1 MSGLAKKF
9 DVVIA
14 GGGLAGLAAAVTLAD
29 AGARVCLIEAKR
41 RLGGRATSFVDS
53 ATGEVLDNCQHVAL
67 GCCRAYLGLC
77 ERLKVMDCFDWYREQ
92 YWVEAGGRVSVI
104 APSSLPAPLHYAGSF
119 VRAQHLSWEEK
130 GAIARG
136 MINIRLSEREMYKE
150 WTFGA
155 YLAMAE
161 QPKGAIAKFWEP
173 VIVSACNLSVDRV
186 CASSALKVF
195 QDGFLSDVQAGVMG
209 VPKVPLVRLYDA
221 VERVVC
227 ESGGEVRLGESVV
240 GIEEN
245 GRGVVASRG
254 RSEMRVEGER
264 VICALPVARACALLE
279 RDERLAGLRKILA
292 RDGGGKG
299 LAAGEADEDVR
310 GSSFYSSILG
320 VHVEFDQHVT
330 TLPHAVLVERGTQW
344 IFRKDA
350 DGRRFHAVISG
361 ADAWMGL
368 TEEEIIN
375 RVADDV
381 RACFVGARHA
391 KVVWGRA
398 VKERQATFAATP
410 EFEAARANVTATA
423 RGSFGRERRG
433 IVLAGDYTNTQWP
446 ATMEGATLSG
456 LAAAGICGRSAR

>member
-1 MSGLAKKF
+1 MSERSKKF

-14 GGGLAGLAAAVTLAD
+14 GGGLAGLTAAVTLAD
-29 AGARVCLIEAKR
+29 VGARVCLIEAKR
-41 RLGGRATSFVDS
+41 RLGGRATSFVDT
-53 ATGEVLDNCQHVAL
+53 ARGEVLDNCQHVAL

-77 ERLKVMDCFDWYREQ
+77 ERLKVMDCFDWYSKQ

-104 APSSLPAPLHYAGSF
+104 EPSSLPAPLHYAGSF
-119 VRAQHLSWEEK
+119 LRAKHLTWEEK

-186 CASSALKVF
+186 CAASALKVF
-195 QDGFLSDVQAGVMG
+195 QDGFLSDVKAGVMG
-209 VPKVPLVRLYDA
+209 VPKVPLLRLYDA
-221 VERVVC
+221 VEQVIC

-240 GIEEN
+240 GIDEDGKGVMVSK
-245 GRGVVASRG
+245 GRN
-254 RSEMRVEGER
+254 EMRVEGER
-264 VICALPVARACALLE
+264 VICALPVARACALLAG
-279 RDERLAGLRKILA
+279 DERLTGVRRILA
-292 RDGGGKG
+292 RSEMRDPREENGEG
-299 LAAGEADEDVR
+299 AAGGEN
-310 GSSFYSSILG
+310 FYSSILG

-330 TLPHAVLVERGTQW
+330 MLPHVVLVDRGTQW

-361 ADAWMGL
+361 ADAWMSL

-375 RVADDV
+375 RIADDV
-381 RACFVGARHA
+381 RACFVEARYS

-410 EFEAARANVTATA
+410 AVEAAREGVTAMA
-423 RGSFGRERRG
+423 RVSLGRERRG
-433 IVLAGDYTNTQWP
+433 VVLAGDYTNTQWP

-456 LAAAGICGRSAR
+456 LEAARVCRGK